1 MEPYSCEYGFFIRQ
15 AFLIRQFPRKK
26 RDIIIIVPL
35 GTGIKT
41 KEKVIAM
48 IRTGR
53 LTENGTAEVIGG
65 FMLSLAAGYLLADS
79 VLAGVASFADIS
91 LAGALS
97 LPFAPAV
104 LTGSLI
110 HCITGG
116 TVGRNIVK
124 ISSMIIV
131 LIVKLFFDSADEPRN
146 CGITVSSAI
155 FISGAAVSALI
166 GEVLYKLL
174 FYVFYGAVSGFCAYS
189 AAIIL
194 RGLQK
199 RSVIDLSAGGG
210 AAYSVVYTIAV
221 AALCSADMPAINLGI
236 TIGSAVTLGAAY
248 FYRSAGGVLCGSLT
262 ACGAFLASPETGM
275 SVVLLP
281 AAGLIAG
288 YFSGRRYT
296 WAAAAFSGVAFM
308 LMILTG
314 TTKNSIFSMMNIAAG
329 SLLFIAAAPAYSD
342 KWIITG
348 TNDNSALPEL
358 VSARLNFLSDAI
370 GEVRVE
376 SGKIAEMLSNRSE
389 NKNAVS
395 EISRQVCTRCFRRLN
410 CWKNNYDQ
418 TVRGFRKMILSADNA
433 VYALPQE
440 LAGCFKADELSR
452 LNESL
457 SRERT
462 TKRLLEMRFSE
473 SRDLL
478 FEQIRVIE
486 EMIGAAGDRLDVRYS
501 VTASRQVQEKLR
513 KFGIPHKNAVAYYNS
528 ANRLLI
534 EIYFSASEMPESVP
548 RICDLISDELRIP
561 LSAAGPVDSGRE
573 VRVRL
578 FEKPEYELEV
588 FSSTRSAGGNPA
600 NGDTSTVFCDG
611 TGVSYVILSDGMGSG
626 KKAAIES
633 QLVVRMFRRLVSSGV
648 NYNSAVKLI
657 NSIMVTKSQ
666 EESFAT
672 LDAVRIDLD
681 TCEMTIIK
689 SGAASTIIR
698 RRGGVVRIAAPSF
711 PIGIYERSEAYCT
724 EETLD
729 DGDIVIMCSDGISES
744 EYPYIK
750 ELLRECSDV
759 RKIVDDIAAKSDVFN
774 RSSRQDDVTVLGL
787 KISKQQ

>member
-1 MEPYSCEYGFFIRQ
+1 
-15 AFLIRQFPRKK
+15 
-26 RDIIIIVPL
+26 
-35 GTGIKT
+35 
-41 KEKVIAM
+41 M

-53 LTENGTAEVIGG
+53 LTENGTAEIIGG
-65 FMLSLAAGYLLADS
+65 FMMSLAAGYLLADS
-79 VLAGVASFADIS
+79 TLAGVASFVDIS

-104 LTGSLI
+104 LTGSII
-110 HCITGG
+110 HGISGG

-146 CGITVSSAI
+146 CGLTVSSAI

-166 GEVLYKLL
+166 GEVFYKLL

-194 RGLQK
+194 RGLKK
-199 RSVIDLSAGGG
+199 RSVVDLSGGGG
-210 AAYSVVYTIAV
+210 AAYSVIYTIAV
-221 AALCSADMPAINLGI
+221 SALCSADIPVINIGI
-236 TIGSAVTLGAAY
+236 AIGSAVTLGAAY

-262 ACGAFLASPETGM
+262 ACGAFLASPEIGM

-288 YFSGRRYT
+288 YFGGRRYT
-296 WAAAAFSGVAFM
+296 YAATAFSGAAFM

-314 TTKNSIFSMMNIAAG
+314 TTKNSIFSMINIITG
-329 SLLFIAAAPAYSD
+329 TILFILAAPVYSD

-348 TNDNSALPEL
+348 MSDSSALPEL

-370 GEVRVE
+370 GEIRVE
-376 SGKIAEMLSNRSE
+376 SGKIAEMLSQKSE
-389 NKNAVS
+389 QKNAVND
-395 EISRQVCTRCFRRLN
+395 ISRQICTHCFRRLN

-418 TVRGFRKMILSADNA
+418 TVRGFRKMILSADNS
-433 VYALPQE
+433 VFSLPQE
-440 LAGCFKADELSR
+440 LTGCLKSEELSR
-452 LNESL
+452 VNESL

-462 TKRLLEMRFSE
+462 TQKLLEMRFSE

-513 KFGIPHKNAVAYYNS
+513 KFDISHKNAVAYYNFT
-528 ANRLLI
+528 NRLLI
-534 EIYFSASEMPESVP
+534 EIYFDSSEIPESVS

-561 LSAAGPVDSGRE
+561 LAAAEPVDSGRE

-578 FEKPEYELEV
+578 FEKTEYSLEV
-588 FSSTRSAGGNPA
+588 FSSTKSAGGNNA
-600 NGDTSTVFCDG
+600 NGDTSTVFSDG
-611 TGVSYVILSDGMGSG
+611 TGVSYVILSDGMGNG

-648 NYNSAVKLI
+648 NYNSAIKLI
-657 NSIMVTKSQ
+657 NSIMLTKSQ

-681 TCEMTIIK
+681 TCEMTILK
-689 SGAASTIIR
+689 SGAASTLIR
-698 RRGGVVRIAAPSF
+698 RKGGVVRIAAPSF
-711 PIGIYERSEAYCT
+711 PIGIYERSEVYCAS
-724 EETLD
+724 ETLN
-729 DGDIVIMCSDGISES
+729 DGDIVIMCSDGISEN

-759 RKIVDDIAAKSDVFN
+759 RKIVEEIAAKSDIFN
-774 RSSRQDDVTVLGL
+774 RSQREDDITVLGL
-787 KISKQQ
+787 KISKQ